1 MFWMH
6 LGRFMRRSGVAHNCP
21 MARTRTPLAST
32 PAGNLAEVAL
42 TPVIGYQIAQAS
54 VTANRIYEATVG
66 QPLGLHRLAFSILVL
81 VQGNPGCTV
90 SSLSKALNVSMPNT
104 VLWVDRIMGKGWLE
118 RVPNVSDR
126 RSNHLRL
133 TPEGLAMVE
142 QAQAA
147 VLAGEEA
154 TLSHLSKAER
164 AILAE
169 LLHKV
174 ALSRDRVPLG

>member
-1 MFWMH
+1 M
-6 LGRFMRRSGVAHNCP
+6 V
-21 MARTRTPLAST
+21 RTRTSPAST

-42 TPVIGYQIAQAS
+42 KPVIGYQIAQAS
-54 VTANRIYEATVG
+54 VTANRIYDRTVG
-66 QPLGLHRLAFSILVL
+66 RPMGLHRLAFSILVL

-104 VLWVDRIMGKGWLE
+104 VLWVDRIIGKGWLE
-118 RVPNVSDR
+118 RVPNASDR

-133 TPEGLAMVE
+133 TDDGVATVA
-142 QAQAA
+142 QATAA

-154 TLSHLSKAER
+154 TLSNLSPAER

-174 ALSRDRVPLG
+174 ALNRDRVPPA

>member
-1 MFWMH
+1 MAQNH
-6 LGRFMRRSGVAHNCP
+6 L
-21 MARTRTPLAST
+21 MARTRTSLAST
-32 PAGNLAEVAL
+32 PAGNLAEAAL
-42 TPVIGYQIAQAS
+42 KPLIGYQIAQAS

-66 QPLGLHRLAFSILVL
+66 KPLGLHRLAFSILVL

-90 SSLSKALNVSMPNT
+90 SSLSKALNLSMPNT
-104 VLWVDRIMGKGWLE
+104 VLWVDRIMDKGWLA
-118 RVPNVSDR
+118 RVPNESDR

-133 TPEGLAMVE
+133 TAEGVGMVE
-142 QAQAA
+142 QATVA

-154 TLSHLSKAER
+154 TLHNLSQAER

-174 ALSRDRVPLG
+174 ALSRDRAPLG